1 MGLIWFNPIYPIYYT
16 VGSTCWVY
24 GRYIQSWM
32 GLWTNFPFTL
42 HLSIVLW
49 KGLHLPIS
57 QKFARMFPNV
67 FHIWVCRHIRVFS
80 NVLRHDDK
88 SNPNRQFL
96 LFCIFSTDN
105 PHISFHFSWSNPNFR
120 LVQYH
125 CWLHPQ
131 VDCVDNS
138 DKPHVFYLEY
148 QVSFLLVNLLLIW
161 ILVPW
166 QIWIW
171 SSIVL
176 PSGNLT

>member
-1 MGLIWFNPIYPIYYT
+1 MVDISK
-16 VGSTCWVY
+16 VEWVY
-24 GRYIQSWM
+24 EQTSHSLCIFLLSFERDFTFQSPRNLP
-32 GLWTNFPFTL
+32 GCFPTF
-42 HLSIVLW
+42 
-49 KGLHLPIS
+49 
-57 QKFARMFPNV
+57 

-148 QVSFLLVNLLLIW
+148 QVSFLVVNLLLIW